1 MPRRLVRVMDA
12 DVVRKEEDEE
22 GKEGRLDRGGSPR
35 FIDPPRRVR
44 VDRNREPQDET
55 KVVDEDSREEAFKR
69 GYRGLSSAFRRL
81 MDVKSVMKEQGVDDP
96 KDIDYDALYHG
107 AIYAINHQVADFM
120 GLGDERFESTV
131 DDDDNVVIP
140 SLMTD
145 PLVTKP
151 LLKRLDQLVAH
162 YAKEVP
168 GGERL
173 GEMRAQDEES
183 NGSLEEHMRFN
194 RVNPELSHWISRGDW
209 AKMVR
214 AGKRRQ
220 GQQAL
225 VQYFSTGGKEGMGS
239 TNHPVKNVIQGLD
252 KPLGEGY
259 RRVNVNPRIAGGG
272 PAPKPI
278 QQVPEGAKFT
288 PAGGDVSAEEA
299 RAIYEG
305 SKDERGIFEM
315 VAPTAFAVGKNRH
328 LEPGQAPPDKATVR
342 KWRRMIE
349 SKAEEE
355 GIPHDQM
362 RRVVPMVMRDVD
374 KHARMMTG
382 ESSIGG
388 RIKGVSARENPNVVT
403 PAFAEAALEV
413 GYGMPVDPNC
423 PDDFMTSFL
432 KGRKT
437 VNAKDIE
444 RAWTA
449 MMDDLTVAKKHP
461 AIMASTESGMMRDF
475 AERAGIVEAAGL
487 DDARAGGRA
496 GGELQEGASTE
507 AERLSSESPGKRLG
521 TVAGEVPADFD
532 RTTEN
537 VAAEDRNDPL
547 AREARRIRETT
558 EKTPESKTRA
568 RRDPNLQLIESM
580 LRANVITR
588 DEALHMESKHR
599 TMSNY
604 IIPGEDDMPNPDFFD
619 SSHPL
624 HGKTEDAV
632 ENKMNQFMDNIMG
645 FGALMN
651 HLKVRFVRG
660 GANFDDVK
668 KLKRDDV
675 KGILDILGSDDREKA
690 VARKTKNGQR
700 YLRIIESSGIKK
712 EEMMRMQSD
721 LADLQK
727 VAEQVGVK
735 PADFAEAAMSMTDKE
750 GLEGHNA
757 ALKMLLNALAS
768 PTELSAD
775 PNQGLR
781 LGDTRALLKHFFRQ
795 KEHNARLKQR
805 LQDVDHQ
812 QDSLKRYT
820 DGKEHRFYGSILDNE
835 FNQSDQLR
843 EDAGGTCEACH
854 PRHFGNFD
862 SESAI
867 INSHADS
874 HKTPFVYLPM
884 SVPQLSY
891 RSVDG
896 RQQSIPI
903 TSEKEGEVSLAEINK
918 FVFGRDE
925 SDRFDTLS
933 RNYGD
938 SYVRGIVQKNIVKA
952 LLEGTHDKA
961 QAVAKVFGLKTKTD
975 NRIPTGAARLSPAQ
989 RVALG
994 LAYPDK
1000 FMGEHMREQTR
1011 LRHLIQ
1017 QQVGGLDQGVDVIR
1031 QLASGELLPDGKKM
1045 SKAQLKGAMKSFGGR
1060 ARLVESILKNTEG
1073 RNEAEVASRQLKG
1086 MMMTL
1091 RPIRDE
1097 HRQKMV
1103 DLHAEYGGE
1112 FYEDDEGDDQYIP
1125 PRENAAAVQLA
1136 KRYEQETAEKIN
1148 NLLGGLSKGRF
1159 DLPMGA
1165 NKGAR
1170 KITIPSHLYQMLGI
1184 KPGSTGK
1191 TIKIG
1196 DEDRIIRAV
1205 RSGGRNTHVLE
1216 LDRPLEQDVVEGSPV
1231 RVMGLTPL
1239 AKTRFGSMASG
1250 VKDAF
1255 SGQMKP
1261 EQVKGFFARL
1271 DRRQRDTDKK
1281 ARQFVN
1287 NPIRQQRERGKALGA
1302 ILNAGHLLAPLIGV
1316 EDRRELMRALVEV
1329 RNQSYVDEDG
1339 RPQSIIYQAGMAE
1352 GGRLDKRPI
1361 RNYEPDKYLKGQ
1373 LGEGVGTAIRWDM
1386 NNRLP
1391 YVADNL
1397 EQFRAQVRQL
1407 QGREPTEEEEEVFMD
1422 AQDTPVLTERDLEN
1436 LMGMTSHHIDAT
1448 PEKPAVGESMSE
1460 REVRRLQHNSHY
1472 SEDQIAAVDSGEK
1485 KEFGKSGW
1493 ANEAPSGCGFC
1504 GASGMVSKD
1513 RLIQFM
1519 KHHDEDLRHL
1529 SSDHSDL
1536 KGAIAKVARPA
1547 DKSYDEHGASEH
1559 LAPHEFSLYACPACD
1574 EQHPDT
1580 PHQRCASGICPHC
1593 HGAGE
1598 IDPEDDEQ
1606 VEALLHGYPGY
1617 SGKSEHPIMGRVP
1630 IRLQQLPEDAG
1641 IRDLFAPLLDANG
1654 FLSMQVHRDMVE
1666 SGQADPFGTEKEI
1679 ARQREDRRQMS
1690 LTSRERAEGMRNKF
1704 FDRID
1709 ASFEDIEEERARRRG
1724 EERERFRRET
1734 KTPEQ
1739 LEDEERRAGLR
1750 LEMERIKEQS
1760 MEGPDEPSDDDVR
1773 DEIESISPR
1782 FDALTRFRRNTL
1794 EDGYH
1799 RQHIAAKVNHWAS
1812 MAARK
1817 GNSKGF
1823 YLMNEILDDP
1833 ALLELHGNPEHELA
1847 EKMHELHMLAAP
1859 GAPRVDYV
1867 NGRFLTERERRH
1879 DVFAPGDK
1887 RGEMHFTQD
1896 ELRDFADG
1904 KDERRALSA
1913 YYSGADWDDEEADE
1927 LKEFLRKPTDKLGK
1941 KAPAAA
1947 LVRNTTS
1954 MFNPEDLELIKTY
1967 AGKKGVERFNEAT
1980 KAVTGNVWSGAA
1992 LSRYTKAHLNNY
2004 MHEMVEDATGQE
2016 RLKGLDGVYADKVN
2030 GALKDQM
2037 KQVMQYRMIDE
2048 FFDRIQN
2055 GMNLELVDPDF
2066 YTRLKR
2072 SGGEDLI
2079 ENRSGFSEWRM
2090 NNPEMLKELRDVAT
2104 TNLTGGAYEDYQKFA
2119 DKTFNFKSGV
2129 GKTYS
2134 LPLAAREVDGIEPWR
2149 WDPRDFKKKAMEN
2162 AENTDAPAP
2171 VDNLLGRVDKTKQES
2186 GMRAQDAENVVHN
2199 TIMPRAMAT
2208 HYPTAYH
2215 ENVMAHVLA
2224 ESGFGDASE
2233 LRALPEDD
2241 PRRIKAVGEL
2251 TDAIM
2256 QIRGAG
2262 HQGHSIAARHGGP
2275 SFDDLQTFDAVH
2287 SANARRQ
2294 RELEASMGESQIE
2307 SDMYRVPR
2315 PMSHDPVTGEVR
2327 PTPEARMVRV
2337 ARDDIPQKVMPFAR
2351 RDPVRVVT
2359 PPPAPAN
2366 VQPVQSPSEVNMPD
2380 FRFMQK
2386 PDS

>member
-12 DVVRKEEDEE
+12 DVVRKEEEDE
-22 GKEGRLDRGGSPR
+22 KRDRAGNPR
-35 FIDPPRRVR
+35 FIDTPRRTP
-44 VDRNREPQDET
+44 VDRNTKPREI
-55 KVVDEDSREEAFKR
+55 KVVDQDSREESFKR

-131 DDDDNVVIP
+131 DADGNVVIP

-145 PLVTKP
+145 PLITKP
-151 LLKRLDQLVAH
+151 LLKRLDQLVKH
-162 YAKEVP
+162 YSENVP

-173 GEMRAQDEES
+173 GEMRAQDEER
-183 NGSLEEHMRFN
+183 NGSLEDHMRFN
-194 RVNPELSHWISRGDW
+194 RVNPELSHWITRGDW

-278 QQVPEGAKFT
+278 QQVPEGAKFM
-288 PAGGDVSAEEA
+288 PAGGDISAEEA

-305 SKDERGIFEM
+305 SKDERGIFDM
-315 VAPTAFAVGKNRH
+315 VAPTAFAVGTKGRY

-342 KWRRMIE
+342 KWKKMIE
-349 SKAEEE
+349 AKAEEE

-362 RRVVPMVMRDVD
+362 RRAVPMVMRDVD

-403 PAFAEAALEV
+403 PAFAEAALQM

-432 KGRKT
+432 RGRKT

-449 MMDDLTVAKKHP
+449 MMDDLTVANKHP
-461 AIMASTESGMMRDF
+461 AIMASAESGMMRDF
-475 AERAGIVEAAGL
+475 AERAGIVEAAGF

-507 AERLSSESPGKRLG
+507 AERLASESPGKRLG
-521 TVAGEVPADFD
+521 TAAGEVPADFD
-532 RTTEN
+532 RTTPNE
-537 VAAEDRNDPL
+537 AAEDRNDPL

-558 EKTPESKTRA
+558 EKTPESRTRA
-568 RRDPNLQLIESM
+568 RLDPNLQLIESM
-580 LRANVITR
+580 LRANAITP
-588 DEALHMESKHR
+588 DEARHMEAKHR

-604 IIPGEDDMPNPDFFD
+604 IIPGEGDMPSPDFFD
-619 SSHPL
+619 PSHPL
-624 HGKTEDAV
+624 HGKTEEAV
-632 ENKMNQFMDNIMG
+632 EGKMNQFMDNIMG
-645 FGALMN
+645 FGALMS
-651 HLKVRFVRG
+651 HLKVRLVRG
-660 GANFDDVK
+660 GANFNDVK
-668 KLKRDDV
+668 ELKRDDV

-727 VAEQVGVK
+727 VAEQVGVS
-735 PADFAEAAMSMTDKE
+735 PADFAEAAMSLTDKQ
-750 GLEGHNA
+750 GLEGHND
-757 ALKMLLNALAS
+757 ALKMLLNALSS
-768 PTELSAD
+768 PAELSAD
-775 PNQGLR
+775 PNRGLR

-795 KEHNARLKQR
+795 KEHNARVNQR
-805 LQDVDHQ
+805 LQDVKHQ
-812 QDSLKRYT
+812 QDSLRRYT
-820 DGKEHRFYGSILDNE
+820 DGREYRFYNSILDNE

-843 EDAGGTCEACH
+843 EAAGGDCEACH

-867 INSHADS
+867 TNSHADS

-884 SVPQLSY
+884 PVPQLSY
-891 RSVDG
+891 RSVG
-896 RQQSIPI
+896 GEQQSIPI
-903 TSEKEGEVSLAEINK
+903 TSEKEGEVSLAEIYQ
-918 FVFGRDE
+918 FVFGVDE
-925 SDRFDTLS
+925 SDRFTTLS
-933 RNYGD
+933 KNYGD
-938 SYVRGIVQKNIVKA
+938 RFVRGIVQNDIVNAMLSGKS
-952 LLEGTHDKA
+952 DKA
-961 QAVAKVFGLKTKTD
+961 QAVVKVFGLKTRTE

-1000 FMGEHMREQTR
+1000 FMGENMREQTR
-1011 LRHLIQ
+1011 IRQLIQ
-1017 QQVGGLDQGVDVIR
+1017 QQVGGLDEGVEVIR

-1045 SKAQLKGAMKSFGGR
+1045 TKGQLKGAMKSFGGR
-1060 ARLVESILKNTEG
+1060 AALVEKILTTTEG
-1073 RNEAEVASRQLKG
+1073 RNEAEVASRQLRG

-1112 FYEDDEGDDQYIP
+1112 FYQDDGEDDQYIP
-1125 PRENAAAVQLA
+1125 PRENPAAVELA

-1148 NLLGGLSKGRF
+1148 SLLGGLSKGRF
-1159 DLPMGA
+1159 DLPMAA

-1170 KITIPSHLYQMLGI
+1170 RITIPSHLYQMLGI

-1205 RSGGRNTHVLE
+1205 RSAGRNTHVLE
-1216 LDRPLEQDVVEGSPV
+1216 LDRPLEQDAIEGSPV
-1231 RVMGLTPL
+1231 RIIGLTPL

-1281 ARQFVN
+1281 ARQFVDQ
-1287 NPIRQQRERGKALGA
+1287 PIRMQKQRARALGA
-1302 ILNAGHLLAPLIGV
+1302 VLNAGNLLAPLIGI
-1316 EDRRELMRALVEV
+1316 EDRGELMRALVEV

-1339 RPQSIIYQAGMAE
+1339 RPQSIVYQAGISPK
-1352 GGRLDKRPI
+1352 GGLDRRPN

-1391 YVADNL
+1391 YVANNL

-1407 QGREPTEEEEEVFMD
+1407 QGREPTEEEEELFMD
-1422 AQDTPVLTERDLEN
+1422 AQEVPVLTERDLEN
-1436 LMGMTSHHIDAT
+1436 LAGMKSHHIDAT
-1448 PEKPAVGESMSE
+1448 PQEPAVGEAMNE
-1460 REVRRLQHNSHY
+1460 HEVRRLQHNSHY
-1472 SEDQIAAVDSGEK
+1472 SDAQIAAVDSGEK
-1485 KEFGKSGW
+1485 QEFGKSGW
-1493 ANEAPSGCGFC
+1493 ANEAPTGCGLC

-1547 DKSYDEHGASEH
+1547 GNSYDGHAASEH
-1559 LAPHEFSLYACPACD
+1559 LDPHEFLLYACPACD
-1574 EQHPDT
+1574 EEHPDT

-1598 IDPEDDEQ
+1598 IDPDDEEQ

-1630 IRLQQLPEDAG
+1630 IRLQPRLDESG
-1641 IRDLFAPLLDANG
+1641 GGLDAKG
-1654 FLSMQVHRDMVE
+1654 FLSMQMHRDMIE
-1666 SGQADPFGTEKEI
+1666 SGRADPFGTEDEI
-1679 ARQREDRRQMS
+1679 ARRREERRQN
-1690 LTSRERAEGMRNKF
+1690 LLASRERAEGMGAVGGS
-1704 FDRID
+1704 DVVTQ
-1709 ASFEDIEEERARRRG
+1709 
-1724 EERERFRRET
+1724 EERER
-1734 KTPEQ
+1734 
-1739 LEDEERRAGLR
+1739 RRAEDPLR
-1750 LEMERIKEQS
+1750 YRGEIADMSPEALEAREREEGRRIEMQRIMEQS
-1760 MEGPDEPSDDDVR
+1760 LEGPDEPNPADIR
-1773 DEIESISPR
+1773 DEIEVASPR
-1782 FDALTRFRRNTL
+1782 MDALSRLRRNTL

-1799 RQHIAAKVNHWAS
+1799 RQHIAAKVKHWAA
-1812 MAARK
+1812 MAGGK
-1817 GNSKGF
+1817 GDS
-1823 YLMNEILDDP
+1823 LMNEILSDP

-1847 EKMHELHMLAAP
+1847 EKMHQLHMLAAP

-1867 NGRFLTERERRH
+1867 NGRFLTEREQRH
-1879 DVFAPGDK
+1879 GVFAPGEE

-1913 YYSGADWDDEEADE
+1913 YYSGIDWDDEEADE

-1941 KAPAAA
+1941 EAPAAA
-1947 LVRNTTS
+1947 LTRKTTS

-1967 AGKKGVERFNEAT
+1967 AGKKGVQRFKEAT
-1980 KAVTGNVWSGAA
+1980 QPVTGSVWSGAA
-1992 LSRYTKAHLNNY
+1992 LSRYTKTHLNNY
-2004 MHEMVEDATGQE
+2004 MHEMVKDATGQE

-2030 GALKDQM
+2030 GTLKEQM
-2037 KQVMQYRMIDE
+2037 KQVMQYRVIDE
-2048 FFDRIQN
+2048 FFDRLQN

-2066 YTRLKR
+2066 NTRFKK
-2072 SGGEDLI
+2072 SGGLDLI
-2079 ENRSGFSEWRM
+2079 ENRAGFSEWLM
-2090 NNPEMLKELRDVAT
+2090 TNPQMLKELRDVAIK
-2104 TNLTGGAYEDYQKFA
+2104 NLTGGAHEDYQQFA

-2149 WDPRDFKKKAMEN
+2149 WDPRDFKKKAMEK
-2162 AENTDAPAP
+2162 AKHSDSPMP
-2171 VDNLLGRVDKTKQES
+2171 VNELLGRVDKTKKES
-2186 GMRAQDAENVVHN
+2186 GMRAQAAENVVHN
-2199 TIMPRAMAT
+2199 TIMPRAAAT
-2208 HYPTAYH
+2208 HYPTAYY
-2215 ENVMAHVLA
+2215 ENVMANVLA
-2224 ESGFGDASE
+2224 EAGFGDSSE

-2241 PRRIKAVGEL
+2241 PRRMEAVGKLSE
-2251 TDAIM
+2251 AVM

-2262 HQGHSIAARHGGP
+2262 HQGHNIAARHGGP

-2287 SANARRQ
+2287 SANAQRQ
-2294 RELEASMGESQIE
+2294 RALEESMGEPQIE
-2307 SDMYRVPR
+2307 PSMYHVPR
-2315 PMSHDPVTGEVR
+2315 PMQHRPTTGEVR
-2327 PTPEARMVRV
+2327 PAPGAQMVRV
-2337 ARDDIPQKVMPFAR
+2337 ARRDIPEKHMPFAR
-2351 RDPVRVVT
+2351 QDPVRVVT
-2359 PPPAPAN
+2359 PRQPPAN
-2366 VQPVQSPSEVNMPD
+2366 IQPVQSPAEVNMPD
-2380 FRFMQK
+2380 FRFLQN